1 MDISS
6 QSGGFPGGPVV
17 KTPGFPWIPGGGKE
31 DPSCHVAKKRK
42 KRRNCKMSILKNK
55 QPK

>member
-17 KTPGFPWIPGGGKE
+17 KTPGFQWILGGGKE
-31 DPSCHVAKKRK
+31 DPSCHVVKKRK
-42 KRRNCKMSILKNK
+42 KEETVKCLY
-55 QPK
+55 